1 MNIQQT
7 IIDITNKQLDRA
19 DIKIEDRLNSL
30 GGDSLDQVEI
40 IMQIED
46 KYNIEIDDTEFC
58 EIERLSDIV
67 ILVESKVNATT

>member
-1 MNIQQT
+1 MKLIEKT

-30 GGDSLDQVEI
+30 GGDSLDFIEVVGSVED
-40 IMQIED
+40 EF
-46 KYNIEIDDTEFC
+46 NIEIDDTEFC

-67 ILVESKVNATT
+67 ILVEGKQGD

>member
-1 MNIQQT
+1 MNITQT

-19 DIKIEDRLNSL
+19 DIKIKDRLNSL

-46 KYNIEIDDTEFC
+46 EYNVEIDDNEFC

-67 ILVESKVNATT
+67 ILVEGKVNA